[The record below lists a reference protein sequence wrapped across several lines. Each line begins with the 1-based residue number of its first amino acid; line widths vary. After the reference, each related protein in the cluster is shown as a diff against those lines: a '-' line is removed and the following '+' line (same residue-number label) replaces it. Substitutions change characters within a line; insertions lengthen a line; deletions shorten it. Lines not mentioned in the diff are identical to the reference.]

1 MSIDIATLASI
12 ALLVTALVLQV
23 LATLRVKRDGGSTP
37 EQKGLQLRLI
47 WLLPLVG
54 AALVLA
60 VLHEEPRSSHSVN
73 RGQESE
79 GAHDRAK
86 PSARQRRPS

>member
-1 MSIDIATLASI
+1 MSIDIATLATI

-60 VLHEEPRSSHSVN
+60 VLHDERRPSPSIN
-73 RGQESE
+73 GDQESQ
-79 GAHDRAK
+79 GTHDRAK